1 MRHILKDLELPSI
14 DFILCVG
21 DGKTDEVVFSLLNDI
36 PHAITSTVGKKQTEA
51 HNYIPNVDMVNN
63 LLDQLGN
70 I

>member
-14 DFILCVG
+14 DFIFCVG